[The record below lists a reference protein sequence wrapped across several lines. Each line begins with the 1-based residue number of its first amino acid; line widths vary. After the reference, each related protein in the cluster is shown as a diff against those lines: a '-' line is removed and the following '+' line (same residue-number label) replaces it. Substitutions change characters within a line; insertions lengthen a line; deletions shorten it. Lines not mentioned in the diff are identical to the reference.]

1 MLVFESKAIKYIKK
15 EKTTVLKLQKTE
27 RWLVEDMNEIL
38 EKELSVTKKLKFN
51 LFNKEWRIWYENARP
66 KTFRLRTENNL
77 LP

>member
-1 MLVFESKAIKYIKK
+1 
-15 EKTTVLKLQKTE
+15 
-27 RWLVEDMNEIL
+27 MNEFL

>member
-1 MLVFESKAIKYIKK
+1 
-15 EKTTVLKLQKTE
+15 
-27 RWLVEDMNEIL
+27 MNEFL

-66 KTFRLRTENNL
+66 KTFRLRAENNL